1 MMADNYLTIKE
12 FAAAAGVSQQAVY
25 KRLEKAL
32 KPYYKIIDGKKM
44 IAKEGLEIY
53 LHSTIQ
59 PTIQPAVVNPV
70 ENAEVRTSSP
80 ENGNQINST
89 SQSTSLT
96 TENAQFEA
104 LNKTLE
110 ILQRELEVKNKQIDD
125 LNNRLAEA
133 LKTVETQ
140 NILIS
145 QQQHL
150 SLLDKTESKAE
161 ITTEQGEE
169 ITQVG
174 ASLDRRNAVPIEPE
188 EKKSEAQKEKKSF
201 WQRLFG
207 I

>member
-59 PTIQPAVVNPV
+59 PTIQPTVVNPV
-70 ENAEVRTSSP
+70 ENAEVRTLSP
-80 ENGNQINST
+80 ENDNQINST

-96 TENAQFEA
+96 TEKAQFEA

-110 ILQRELEVKNKQIDD
+110 ILQKELEVKNKQIDD

-140 NILIS
+140 NVLIS

-150 SLLDKTESKAE
+150 SLLDKTESKVE
-161 ITTEQGEE
+161 MTTEQGEE

-174 ASLDRRNAVPIEPE
+174 VSLERHNAVPIEPE
-188 EKKSEAQKEKKSF
+188 EKKSEIQKEKKSF